1 MLTIPENCYM
11 PVDRQRPSKSYDF
24 GENGHTGSIT
34 TWHELLQLTAPD
46 DRHGVVYVRGDF
58 PDNTNSIL
66 ARAQRRNPTGTFG
79 LGVYVDKQ
87 LEPGQVSTVL
97 EQTAAHG
104 LINMR
109 WPCTRLNYVQNDEH
123 RQPVIVADYTA
134 CSFVK
139 DQTVYQIVHISPR
152 GPSSPGSIR
161 GGAKP
166 LPRVNVKVNIG
177 GLLRFGSAKSL
188 FADDLT
194 HWPLYDTYSSKR
206 PEDDDGPYYTLAC
219 QSERLARRL
228 EMRLWINREAINL
241 REAVTEYD
249 SNNRLKYARSDTG
262 TTHNDDII
270 ALHAEVPESI
280 AQSPINIVAAFSLIP
295 ADRDV
300 HFGKT
305 RVITNLEV
313 RDHLGVSPS
322 SLSAPYRLWSYVTH
336 EPPGLEAQQ
345 LNAIGRCTEAIL
357 GVSAVPVLMPGSR
370 DALLRE
376 RESPS
381 IVREPRSSNSTA
393 IALIKNIMS
402 AQVVDFENAL

>member
-1 MLTIPENCYM
+1 MLTFLENCYM
-11 PVDRQRPSKSYDF
+11 PVDCQRPSKSYDF

-87 LEPGQVSTVL
+87 LEPGQVPTVL
-97 EQTAAHG
+97 EQTSAHG

-139 DQTVYQIVHISPR
+139 DRIVYQVVHISPR
-152 GPSSPGSIR
+152 GPSSPGSIKD
-161 GGAKP
+161 GARP
-166 LPRVNVKVNIG
+166 LPLVNIKVNIG
-177 GLLRFGSAKSL
+177 GLIRFGSAECL

-194 HWPLYDTYSSKR
+194 HWPLYDTYSPQR
-206 PEDDDGPYYTLAC
+206 PEDDHCPYYTLAC
-219 QSERLARRL
+219 QSERLMRRL
-228 EMRLWINREAINL
+228 EMRLWINREPINL
-241 REAVTEYD
+241 REATIEYD
-249 SNNRLKYARSDTG
+249 SNNRLKYPRSGTG
-262 TTHNDDII
+262 GTHNDDIV
-270 ALHAEVPESI
+270 ALRAEVPAGI
-280 AQSPINIVAAFSLIP
+280 AQSPINIIAAFSLVP
-295 ADRDV
+295 ADQDV

-305 RVITNLEV
+305 PAITNWEV

-322 SLSAPYRLWSYVTH
+322 SLSAPYRLWSYITH

-357 GVSAVPVLMPGSR
+357 GVSVVPVPIPRSQ
-370 DALLRE
+370 DALRE
-376 RESPS
+376 RESLS
-381 IVREPRSSNSTA
+381 VVREPRSSKSPA